1 MIAADFNPR
10 ALSRRTFV
18 SLLGAGAAGTILS
31 PAARAANVPADTG
44 VIGQSRVGEAACGPC
59 ALANALTHGD
69 PGGREAFQQ
78 LSAGSADGRVE
89 TIISL
94 YGTKSSETYG
104 SRRMRYSAD
113 AGLTAEDMPYLANE
127 VLEAHGQSKARGDW
141 LDSPGN
147 EDEHA
152 HLRRIH
158 DLFTTSL
165 ARGLP
170 PIIEIRAFSADPG
183 SSRGAMTSMS
193 WVNLFAHWLALVSVD
208 PVTLPPRASGF
219 FCRFADSYTG
229 RIIPGFATAELY
241 RPFNATKGFSLKPD
255 GTKEWHWLTGHPFV
269 LLDLPDLPLTIQS
282 RPWHERTFVAMTY
295 AVHR

>member
-1 MIAADFNPR
+1 MVGTLCRPAVAAVAETD
-10 ALSRRTFV
+10 A
-18 SLLGAGAAGTILS
+18 
-31 PAARAANVPADTG
+31 G
-44 VIGQSRVGEAACGPC
+44 VIGQTRVGEAACGPC

-69 PGGREAFQQ
+69 PGGRRAFQQ
-78 LSAGSADGRVE
+78 LSAGSPEGRVE
-89 TIISL
+89 TLIAL

-104 SRRMRYSAD
+104 PRRMRYSAD
-113 AGLTAEDMPYLANE
+113 AGLTAEDMPHLANE
-127 VLEAHGQSKARGDW
+127 VLEAHGLPPARGDW

-147 EDEHA
+147 EEEHA

-170 PIIEIRAFSADPG
+170 PVVEIRAFSADTTT
-183 SSRGAMTSMS
+183 RGTMNSMS
-193 WVNLFAHWLALVSVD
+193 WVNLYAHWLALVSVE

-229 RIIPGFATAELY
+229 RIIPGFASAELY

-255 GTKEWHWLTGHPFV
+255 GTKDWHWLTGHPYL
-269 LLDLPDLPLTIQS
+269 LLDVPDLPLTIQS